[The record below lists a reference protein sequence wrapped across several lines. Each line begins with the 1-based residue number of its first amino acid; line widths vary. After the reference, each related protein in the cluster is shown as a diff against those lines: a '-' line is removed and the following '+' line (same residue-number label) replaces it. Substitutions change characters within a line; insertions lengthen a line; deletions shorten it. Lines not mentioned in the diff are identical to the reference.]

1 MQLACKHVLN
11 PVTSSLD
18 EDVPKLDPEPL
29 HMEEAAQAAT
39 QESAHAPTHSN
50 GAANGSHLGSRQPA
64 WLQSRDEL
72 DSWVLQNLKDG
83 DRRLKLVHALTG
95 LALPFQYG
103 ASRVVR
109 ALGNLFSENVS

>member
-1 MQLACKHVLN
+1 
-11 PVTSSLD
+11 
-18 EDVPKLDPEPL
+18 
-29 HMEEAAQAAT
+29 MEEAAQEAT
-39 QESAHAPTHSN
+39 QAAAHGQKGSN
-50 GAANGSHLGSRQPA
+50 GTANGSHTSSRQPT

-83 DRRLKLVHALTG
+83 DRHLKLVHALTG